1 MTIAPGFHLFPF
13 RTEKLSPVTP
23 MVLRNS
29 GRVGSRRFFSRAP
42 AVVTDCG
49 GFFLCLPS
57 GPSFPGMLPG
67 LLLLLA
73 PRPSAGISFPAPFI
87 LHLALPFSCPV
98 PYGLCSPAAVYGP
111 AGGFSMR
118 GNISP
123 QADCYP
129 LPKWITCGFLS
140 RKLTAGGTRKLAA

>member
-1 MTIAPGFHLFPF
+1 
-13 RTEKLSPVTP
+13 

-49 GFFLCLPS
+49 GFFYVFLPAVS
-57 GPSFPGMLPG
+57 FFPGMLPG

-73 PRPSAGISFPAPFI
+73 PSRAFAGILFPAPFI
-87 LHLALPFSCPV
+87 LRLALPVSCSM

-111 AGGFSMR
+111 AGGFPMR

-129 LPKWITCGFLS
+129 LPKWITSGFLS

>member
-49 GFFLCLPS
+49 GFFYVFLPAV
-57 GPSFPGMLPG
+57 PSFPGMLPG

-73 PRPSAGISFPAPFI
+73 PRPSAGILLPVPFI
-87 LHLALPFSCPV
+87 LHLALPVSRLLSCALWLMHSCRRLCPCWRLFNARQ
-98 PYGLCSPAAVYGP
+98 YQSSCGLLSAVQVDNL
-111 AGGFSMR
+111 R
-118 GNISP
+118 
-123 QADCYP
+123 
-129 LPKWITCGFLS
+129 LPEP
-140 RKLTAGGTRKLAA
+140 

>member
-42 AVVTDCG
+42 AVTRDCG
-49 GFFLCLPS
+49 GFFYGFLPAV
-57 GPSFPGMLPG
+57 PSFPGMLPG
-67 LLLLLA
+67 VFPFFA
-73 PRPSAGISFPAPFI
+73 PRPSAGILLPAPFI
-87 LHLALPFSCPV
+87 LRLALPFSCLV
-98 PYGLCSPAAVYGP
+98 PYGLCFPATVYGS
-111 AGGFSMR
+111 AGVFSMR

-129 LPKWITCGFLS
+129 LSKWITCG
-140 RKLTAGGTRKLAA
+140 LTSE

>member
-49 GFFLCLPS
+49 GFFYVFLPAVS
-57 GPSFPGMLPG
+57 FFPGMLPG

-73 PRPSAGISFPAPFI
+73 PPRAFAGILFPAPFI
-87 LHLALPFSCPV
+87 LRLALFVSCPM
-98 PYGLCSPAAVYGP
+98 PYFLCFPTAVYVP
-111 AGGFSMR
+111 AGAFQCATIS
-118 GNISP
+118 SP
-123 QADCYP
+123 QTDCYP
-129 LPKWITCGFLS
+129 LPKWITCG
-140 RKLTAGGTRKLAA
+140 LASE